1 MVLSLD
7 LRLPAAGTL
16 NTVLPVLE
24 AMASG
29 RRQGR
34 LALMSS
40 VSTTVT
46 GAVEFAGGREV
57 LMAQEAAA
65 AVALGASHQGST
77 GYSPVVGL
85 AN

>member
-1 MVLSLD
+1 M
-7 LRLPAAGTL
+7 
-16 NTVLPVLE
+16 LPVLE

-77 GYSPVVGL
+77 GYSHVVAWLRLYAWACQDQRLSGII
-85 AN
+85 

>member
-1 MVLSLD
+1 MMRVVSAGTCHCQDSCHDRTLACL
-7 LRLPAAGTL
+7 LPAAGTL

-40 VSTTVT
+40 VSTTVP
-46 GAVEFAGGREV
+46 GAVEFAGGQRWDE
-57 LMAQEAAA
+57 AQ
-65 AVALGASHQGST
+65 
-77 GYSPVVGL
+77 
-85 AN
+85 